1 MLDTMT
7 LTKVVGSLCGAL
19 LVFLLGN
26 WVAEEV
32 YHMGGGH
39 GEEHAAGYYI
49 EVETAEEEAEEEEEV
64 DFSELVAMADTGK
77 GAKVFGKCKAC
88 HKLEDGVNGT
98 GPHLFNTVNS
108 DKGSIEGFGYST
120 TLAEMEGNWGYEEL
134 NAFLTN
140 PKGYV
145 KGTKMSFSGLKKDA
159 DRANLIAYLE
169 TIK

>member
-49 EVETAEEEAEEEEEV
+49 EVETAEEEAEE
-64 DFSELVAMADTGK
+64 S
-77 GAKVFGKCKAC
+77 
-88 HKLEDGVNGT
+88 NGT
-98 GPHLFNTVNS
+98 ATDH
-108 DKGSIEGFGYST
+108 
-120 TLAEMEGNWGYEEL
+120 AE
-134 NAFLTN
+134 T
-140 PKGYV
+140 
-145 KGTKMSFSGLKKDA
+145 GTHHHD
-159 DRANLIAYLE
+159 
-169 TIK
+169 

>member
-49 EVETAEEEAEEEEEV
+49 EVETAEEEAEEELEEEE
-64 DFSELVAMADTGK
+64 DEENYADIDDQSEESDHSDPTVEAPRNLAPAMMTRQNRMKKQPDR
-77 GAKVFGKCKAC
+77 FG
-88 HKLEDGVNGT
+88 EWV
-98 GPHLFNTVNS
+98 
-108 DKGSIEGFGYST
+108 
-120 TLAEMEGNWGYEEL
+120 
-134 NAFLTN
+134 
-140 PKGYV
+140 
-145 KGTKMSFSGLKKDA
+145 
-159 DRANLIAYLE
+159 
-169 TIK
+169 